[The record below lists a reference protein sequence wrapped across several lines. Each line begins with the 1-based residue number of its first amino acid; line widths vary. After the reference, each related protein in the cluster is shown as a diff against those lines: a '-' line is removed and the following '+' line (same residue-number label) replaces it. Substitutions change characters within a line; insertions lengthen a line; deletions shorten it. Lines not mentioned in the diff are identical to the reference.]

1 MIVLANHF
9 LLENQETG
17 CKVLYSF
24 NKVVFFF
31 QFQTESRR
39 GVGWSSGWSHC
50 SEAKK
55 WRTHGVS
62 SKLCSGGLFYL
73 CFAVNKAGLHV
84 SNLGTL
90 IEELPLI
97 QLVNLA
103 WFGWKKVLCWTFAS
117 YLTLRASF
125 ALATQLQLDSSYDI
139 ANIANPWCLCYY
151 LTIFCKWLVYYLSG
165 SFWCTKDDDDL

>member
-31 QFQTESRR
+31 QFQTESCR

-62 SKLCSGGLFYL
+62 SKLYSGGLFYL

-103 WFGWKKVLCWTFAS
+103 WFVWKKVLSLNFCLIFDIKGQFCTGNTVAVRKLLRYS
-117 YLTLRASF
+117 KYCKSLVLTLLF
-125 ALATQLQLDSSYDI
+125 
-139 ANIANPWCLCYY
+139 
-151 LTIFCKWLVYYLSG
+151 
-165 SFWCTKDDDDL
+165 DDLL

>member
-1 MIVLANHF
+1 MLLHPSTKVFEIYYKLSKLLPVIVLANHF

-39 GVGWSSGWSHC
+39 GVGWSSGWSHS

-55 WRTHGVS
+55 WRTYGVS
-62 SKLCSGGLFYL
+62 SKLYSGGLFYL

-90 IEELPLI
+90 IEELPLVKFSKSGMI
-97 QLVNLA
+97 WL
-103 WFGWKKVLCWTFAS
+103 KKSSLLTFC
-117 YLTLRASF
+117 LIF
-125 ALATQLQLDSSYDI
+125 DI
-139 ANIANPWCLCYY
+139 
-151 LTIFCKWLVYYLSG
+151 KG
-165 SFWCTKDDDDL
+165 

>member
-1 MIVLANHF
+1 MENYSNPQFTINYRSFCLWLSHQTTSSLRTRRLVAKF
-9 LLENQETG
+9 YILLT
-17 CKVLYSF
+17 KLY
-24 NKVVFFF
+24 FFF
-31 QFQTESRR
+31 QFQTESGR

-103 WFGWKKVLCWTFAS
+103 WFGWKKVLCWTFAL
-117 YLTLRASF
+117 YFILRASF
-125 ALATQLQLDSSYDI
+125 ALATQLQLDSS
-139 ANIANPWCLCYY
+139 
-151 LTIFCKWLVYYLSG
+151 
-165 SFWCTKDDDDL
+165 